1 MTKSSACAADQRRA
15 PTNGRKRG
23 FAAKKKQHE
32 TEEKTGNS
40 VQKKKTLE
48 VKKRVFSIVSCE
60 RNTEIPL
67 REEKRNKRN

>member
-1 MTKSSACAADQRRA
+1 MLVPPIRGELQRTEENVVL
-15 PTNGRKRG
+15 PQ
-23 FAAKKKQHE
+23 KKQHE